1 MADVSPDDPT
11 TTPADPSETPES
23 QLPPQP
29 QAVSELEAQP
39 EPEPEP
45 EAPPEPEPE
54 PAPEPVP
61 AVPVATEPSPE
72 LEGTTLVPA
81 LGTSSGTGSGNDAAG
96 EGEPGG
102 EWELLLSKLQTWLAS
117 GKLQALWAQARTPLT
132 LTLAAAGLLLV
143 LRLYTGLLAIL
154 EGLPLVPGLL
164 ELVGVIWTLRYGLPK
179 LLQRSQREAL
189 IQGLQERWRSF
200 SGRN

>member
-23 QLPPQP
+23 PLPPQP
-29 QAVSELEAQP
+29 ELELEVRP
-39 EPEPEP
+39 EPELEP
-45 EAPPEPEPE
+45 ELEPEPE
-54 PAPEPVP
+54 PAPEPAPELVP
-61 AVPVATEPSPE
+61 AVPVASEPSPE

-81 LGTSSGTGSGNDAAG
+81 LGTSSDG
-96 EGEPGG
+96 EAGG
-102 EWELLLSKLQTWLAS
+102 EWELLVSKLQTWLAS

-143 LRLYTGLLAIL
+143 LRLYTGLLAII

-189 IQGLQERWRSF
+189 IQGLQQRWRSF

>member
-23 QLPPQP
+23 PLPPQP
-29 QAVSELEAQP
+29 QAEPELEAQP
-39 EPEPEP
+39 EPEPEL

-72 LEGTTLVPA
+72 LEATTLVPA
-81 LGTSSGTGSGNDAAG
+81 LGTSSGTSNDGDG
-96 EGEPGG
+96 EAGG
-102 EWELLLSKLQTWLAS
+102 EWELLVSKLQTWLAS
-117 GKLQALWAQARTPLT
+117 GKLQTLWAQARTPLT

-143 LRLYTGLLAIL
+143 LRLYTGLLGIL

-189 IQGLQERWRSF
+189 IQGLQERWRRF
-200 SGRN
+200 SGRD

>member
-23 QLPPQP
+23 PLPPQ
-29 QAVSELEAQP
+29 AELELEVQP
-39 EPEPEP
+39 EPELEP
-45 EAPPEPEPE
+45 ELEPEPE
-54 PAPEPVP
+54 PAPDPVP
-61 AVPVATEPSPE
+61 AVPVASEPSPE

-81 LGTSSGTGSGNDAAG
+81 LGTSSGTSNDGDG
-96 EGEPGG
+96 EAGG
-102 EWELLLSKLQTWLAS
+102 EWELLVSKLQTWLAS

-189 IQGLQERWRSF
+189 IQGLQQRWRNF